1 MVTPKTWGLTAI
13 TMMAFAANS
22 LLCREALRHTA
33 IDPATFTL
41 IRIGSGAVVLALLA
55 RWKCQGRKGG
65 NWGSALA
72 LVGYAVAFSFA
83 YLSLSAGT
91 GALLLFGA
99 VQVTMIGRGLLA
111 GERLR
116 ALQTVGLVLALSG
129 LVGLLAPGI
138 SAPHPLG
145 ALLMIAAGI
154 AWGLYSLRGRAESDA
169 LAANAGNFLRGV
181 PLAGGALAVFALLG
195 SPSLDSHGVLLA
207 LASGG
212 VASGMGYALW
222 YVAVRGLPATHAATV
237 QLSVPVITALAG
249 AVLLGESLG
258 LRLALASAAVLGGIA
273 LVVLQRRRPV

>member
-1 MVTPKTWGLTAI
+1 MVTPRTWGLTAV

-33 IDPATFTL
+33 IDPASFTL
-41 IRIGSGAVVLALLA
+41 VRIASGALVLALLL
-55 RWKCQGRKGG
+55 RLRPGSRRGG

-99 VQVTMIGRGLLA
+99 VQMTMIGRGLMA

-116 ALQTVGLVLALSG
+116 PLQTGGLALALGGLV
-129 LVGLLAPGI
+129 
-138 SAPHPLG
+138 
-145 ALLMIAAGI
+145 ALLLPGVTAPEPVGAVLMIVAGA
-154 AWGLYSLRGRAESDA
+154 AWGIYSLRGRRESDA

-181 PLAGGALAVFALLG
+181 PLATAACLAVALIG
-195 SPSLDSHGVLLA
+195 EPRIDGMGLA
-207 LASGG
+207 YAMASGG

-249 AVLLGESLG
+249 AVLLGESLS
-258 LRLALASAAVLGGIA
+258 LRLALASTAVLGGIA
-273 LVVLQRRRPV
+273 LVVVRR

>member
-1 MVTPKTWGLTAI
+1 MTTVTPKTWGLTAL

-33 IDPATFTL
+33 IDPASFTL
-41 IRIGSGAVVLALLA
+41 IRIGAGAVVLALLA
-55 RWKCQGRKGG
+55 RWRCEGRKGG

-116 ALQTVGLVLALSG
+116 PAQSAGLLLALAG
-129 LVGLLAPGI
+129 LVGLLAPGL

-145 ALLMIAAGI
+145 AGLMIVAGI
-154 AWGLYSLRGRAESDA
+154 AWGLYSLRGRGESDA

-181 PLAGGALAVFALLG
+181 PLAGAAFLAFAVLGA
-195 SPSLDSHGVLLA
+195 PSIDTPGLLLA

-249 AVLLGESLG
+249 AALLGESLS
-258 LRLALASAAVLGGIA
+258 LRLGLASMAVLGGIA
-273 LVVLQRRRPV
+273 LVVLRRR

>member
-1 MVTPKTWGLTAI
+1 MVTPRTWGLTAI
-13 TMMAFAANS
+13 TMAAFAANS

-33 IDPATFTL
+33 IDPASFTL
-41 IRIGSGAVVLALLA
+41 VRIASGALVLALLA
-55 RWKCQGRKGG
+55 RMRQGGAPGG
-65 NWGSALA
+65 NWLSALA

-99 VQVTMIGRGLLA
+99 VQMTMIGRGLAA

-116 ALQTVGLVLALSG
+116 PLQSAGLLLALGGLVTLLLPGVTAPEP
-129 LVGLLAPGI
+129 VGAG
-138 SAPHPLG
+138 
-145 ALLMIAAGI
+145 LMIVAGA
-154 AWGLYSLRGRAESDA
+154 AWGVYSLRGRRETDA

-181 PLAGGALAVFALLG
+181 PLAALACLAVAFAGEPRVDAMGLFYA
-195 SPSLDSHGVLLA
+195 VL
-207 LASGG
+207 SGG

-249 AVLLGESLG
+249 AALLGEALS
-258 LRLALASAAVLGGIA
+258 LRLVLASGAVLGGIA
-273 LVVLQRRRPV
+273 LVVARRR

>member
-1 MVTPKTWGLTAI
+1 MVTPRTWGLTAV
-13 TMMAFAANS
+13 TMLAFAANS

-41 IRIGSGAVVLALLA
+41 VRIASGAVVLGLLA
-55 RWKCQGRKGG
+55 RLRTGGGPGG

-72 LVGYAVAFSFA
+72 LAGYAVAFSFA
-83 YLSLSAGT
+83 YLSLPAGS

-111 GERLR
+111 GERLHGV
-116 ALQTVGLVLALSG
+116 QWSGLVLALAG

-138 SAPHPLG
+138 SAPDPLG
-145 ALLMIAAGI
+145 AGLMLVAGF
-154 AWGLYSLRGRAESDA
+154 AWGVYSLRGRRESDA

-181 PLAGGALAVFALLG
+181 PLAGAAFLAVLWLG
-195 SPSLDSHGVLLA
+195 RAGADAMGLFYAVV
-207 LASGG
+207 SGG
-212 VASGMGYALW
+212 VASGLGYALW

-249 AVLLGESLG
+249 AALLGEALS

-273 LVVLQRRRPV
+273 LVVLRRR

>member
-1 MVTPKTWGLTAI
+1 MVTPRTWGLTAV

-33 IDPATFTL
+33 IDPASFTL
-41 IRIGSGAVVLALLA
+41 VRIASGAVVLALVVRL
-55 RWKCQGRKGG
+55 RRGSGRGG

-99 VQVTMIGRGLLA
+99 VQMTMIGRGLMA

-116 ALQTVGLVLALSG
+116 PLQTGGLALAFGGLV
-129 LVGLLAPGI
+129 
-138 SAPHPLG
+138 
-145 ALLMIAAGI
+145 ALLLPGVTAPEPVGAALMIVAGA
-154 AWGLYSLRGRAESDA
+154 AWGIYSLRGRRESDA

-181 PLAGGALAVFALLG
+181 PLAAAACMVVALAGEPRVDGLG
-195 SPSLDSHGVLLA
+195 LVYA
-207 LASGG
+207 VASGG

-249 AVLLGESLG
+249 AVLLGESLS

-273 LVVLQRRRPV
+273 LVVARRR